1 MIQDGVMY
9 MNPNNFE
16 LSGGNPKWVE
26 KTIVDGI
33 EMEQLVEGI
42 PIDKNIAESIS
53 KLNKLGYRTK
63 FCCEGHYNDT
73 QAYIVFDPSVPLA
86 KIYNLLATTDM
97 WELDKQTYRNSSTI
111 QIEPKLNLVNLSN
124 INRES
129 EENRIGYE
137 YLKRVYLDNLKMG
150 VYALEN
156 YDFIDIGLR
165 PIVSEVNMTEEFV
178 YFSGSFYLHNDSI
191 EKLTEIQI
199 GDKAG
204 IPLIDSDG
212 KVVEN
217 GYYLVEVIGIE
228 INMQESVKI
237 TCKVPNCSISK
248 FSGLKCSLHSIKDLH
263 KHFYN
268 KPMYF
273 ERLGDF

>member
-9 MNPNNFE
+9 IHPDNFE

-33 EMEQLVEGI
+33 EMEHLVEGI

-53 KLNKLGYRTK
+53 KLNILGYRTK
-63 FCCEGHYNDT
+63 FCCEGHYNST
-73 QAYIVFDPSVPLA
+73 HAYIVFDPSVPLA
-86 KIYNLLATTDM
+86 KIYNLLSVADM

-111 QIEPKLNLVNLSN
+111 QIEPKLNLINLSN
-124 INRES
+124 INHES

-156 YDFIDIGLR
+156 YDFVDTGLR
-165 PIVSEVNMTEEFV
+165 PIVSEVSIKEEDIII
-178 YFSGSFYLHNDSI
+178 SGSFYIHNDSI
-191 EKLTEIQI
+191 EKLTELQI
-199 GDKAG
+199 GDIAG
-204 IPLIDSDG
+204 VPAIDSEG
-212 KVVEN
+212 KVIEN
-217 GYYLVEVIGIE
+217 SFVYLEVVGID

-237 TCKVPNCSISK
+237 TCVVLNY
-248 FSGLKCSLHSIKDLH
+248 SLINDAGVKYSLKDLH
-263 KHFYN
+263 TCFYN
-268 KPMYF
+268 KPIYF
-273 ERLGDF
+273 KRLGDF